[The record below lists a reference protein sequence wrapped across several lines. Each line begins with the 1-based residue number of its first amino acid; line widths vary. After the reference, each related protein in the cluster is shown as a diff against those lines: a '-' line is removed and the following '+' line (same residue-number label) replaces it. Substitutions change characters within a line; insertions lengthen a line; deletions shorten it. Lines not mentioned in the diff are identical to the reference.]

1 MEEIYRKI
9 FGRNIGNITEEEQ
22 EKLNQTTIAVAGT
35 GGVGGAALMNLVR
48 IGIGK
53 FKIADP
59 EAFAYSDINRQEG
72 SGYAIVSSKKVEVLE
87 GMAKAIN
94 PGVKI
99 EVFPEGLKEEN
110 LERFLEGA
118 ALVIDGL
125 DFFCLPIRK
134 KMFDACRKKD
144 LYILSCP
151 IFGFGTSLAVFSP
164 QGPAFEEIFG
174 PIPQEMNAKFLIN
187 FGRTFFPVF
196 PRYINLAAYIEAM
209 NKNTPIPSFSTS
221 CALSGA
227 VTAAEAV
234 FILLKRKKPVCMP
247 LIRHYDLFDAKI
259 KVLDIR
265 KKKLNPIKKF
275 ILKSI
280 LARDK
285 KLRAYKDLIDK
296 L

>member
-1 MEEIYRKI
+1 M
-9 FGRNIGNITEEEQ
+9 FGRNIGNVTEEEQ
-22 EKLNQTTIAVAGT
+22 ERLNQATIAVAGT
-35 GGVGGAALMNLVR
+35 GGVGGAALMNLAR

-59 EAFAYSDINRQEG
+59 EPFAYSDINRQQG
-72 SGYAIVSSKKVEVLE
+72 SGFAAINSKKVEVLE
-87 GMAKAIN
+87 GMLKAVN
-94 PGVKI
+94 PQVKI

-110 LERFLEGA
+110 LGKFLEGSS
-118 ALVIDGL
+118 LVIDGL
-125 DFFCLPIRK
+125 DFFCLLIRK
-134 KMFDACRKKD
+134 KMFDACREKG

-151 IFGFGTSLAVFSP
+151 IFGFGTTLAVFSP
-164 QGPAFEEIFG
+164 QGQTFEEIFG
-174 PIPQEMNAKFLIN
+174 PIPQEMNAKYLVN

-196 PRYINLAAYIEAM
+196 PRYVNLAAYMEAM
-209 NKNTPIPSFSTS
+209 NKNSPIPSFSAS

-247 LIRHYDLFDAKI
+247 FVRHYDLFDARI
-259 KVLDIR
+259 KVLDSR
-265 KKKLNPIKKF
+265 KKKLNPIKKI
-275 ILKSI
+275 ILKAV
-280 LARDK
+280 LGGDK